1 MTTPTPAYRVYR
13 QALAAT
19 QLRHIIIGG
28 LLLAIMALATTAT
41 ATRTYGDGDE
51 TWDEVLPP
59 RPMRW
64 HILLAPE
71 TRPRIHWRWA

>member
-1 MTTPTPAYRVYR
+1 MNTPTPPYRVYR

-19 QLRHIIIGG
+19 QLRRIIIGG

-51 TWDEVLPP
+51 TWDVVSPPPP
-59 RPMRW
+59 R
-64 HILLAPE
+64 ILYLLVAPE
-71 TRPRIHWRWA
+71 IRPTLCRWA